1 MPTTCVLGIGNVLMS
16 DDGWGPRVANAFDTE
31 YVVGSDVEVLDLGT
45 PGLDLT
51 PWLLDTPRVILLDT
65 VHADA
70 PPGTVRL
77 YNKQDVVRHRPGPRV
92 GPHDPGVKEALLGL
106 EFAGRGPRVLTL
118 VGVVPERLTPGLQLS
133 PAVAQAIEPA
143 VELVA
148 AQLRRWG
155 LPVQRRIA
163 QPAFRKI
170 GTTRQNPQIFG

>member
-16 DDGWGPRVANAFDTE
+16 DDGWGPRVANTFDTE

-70 PPGTVRL
+70 PPGTIRFYDLQEVL
-77 YNKQDVVRHRPGPRV
+77 RHRPGPRV
-92 GPHDPGVKEALLGL
+92 GPHDPGLKEALLGL
-106 EFAGRGPRVLTL
+106 EFAGRGPQALTL
-118 VGVVPERLTPGLQLS
+118 IGVVPERLTQGLELS
-133 PAVAQAIEPA
+133 PAVAKAIEPA
-143 VELVA
+143 VELIV

-163 QPAFRKI
+163 QPAFRET

>member
-16 DDGWGPRVANAFDTE
+16 DDGWGPRVANTFDTE

-51 PWLLDTPRVILLDT
+51 PWLLDTARVILVDT

-70 PPGTVRL
+70 PPGTIRL
-77 YNKQDVVRHRPGPRV
+77 YDLQDVLRHRPGPRV
-92 GPHDPGVKEALLGL
+92 GPHDPGLKEALLGL
-106 EFAGRGPRVLTL
+106 EFAGRGPLALTL
-118 VGVVPERLTPGLQLS
+118 IGVVPERLTQGFELTS
-133 PAVAQAIEPA
+133 AVAQAIEPA
-143 VELVA
+143 VELIA

-163 QPAFRKI
+163 QPTFRKI
-170 GTTRQNPQIFG
+170 GTARQNPQIFG